1 MKSLFKVGLS
11 KGKEEFIKG
20 KLNAEHAIGLGQTPN
35 VVPPGEA
42 DIEEHRTV
50 EIGWHPV
57 PGGQWIAKT
66 ALAKMITDRIHNYP
80 DPTQHWAVIV
90 GDYCHQLWMDEDLD
104 IIYINEK
111 LVKDKWTKYE
121 VGKTKLND
129 EAVRQAGEMVIFQMR
144 EKQKAYNLISNNCQN
159 FASNM
164 LDAVQVGKH
173 KELGTSLAVYQR
185 VIGKGKVSDLF
196 LEKLPEAEEQDERP
210 PDQVVEHASQVMDET
225 TPKLGTNETP
235 R

>member
-1 MKSLFKVGLS
+1 MKFKS
-11 KGKEEFIKG
+11 I
-20 KLNAEHAIGLGQTPN
+20 NQCRGQTPN

-42 DIEEHRTV
+42 DVQGHRTV

-90 GDYCHQLWMDEDLD
+90 GDYCHQLWMDEDLN

-129 EAVRQAGEMVIFQMR
+129 EAVRQAGSLLLTIT
-144 EKQKAYNLISNNCQN
+144 SNI
-159 FASNM
+159 
-164 LDAVQVGKH
+164 
-173 KELGTSLAVYQR
+173 R
-185 VIGKGKVSDLF
+185 
-196 LEKLPEAEEQDERP
+196 
-210 PDQVVEHASQVMDET
+210 
-225 TPKLGTNETP
+225 
-235 R
+235 